1 VQALA
6 GRSRVQERG
15 GDVMMSI
22 NQLLASLVRVDTDLK
37 PITDQDL
44 KRSIEAAVGEL
55 TRRGWSVSFM
65 SRDRVMVSKSTKL

>member
-55 TRRGWSVSFM
+55 TRRGWSVDFIT
-65 SRDRVMVSKSTKL
+65 RDRLVVSRRTQL